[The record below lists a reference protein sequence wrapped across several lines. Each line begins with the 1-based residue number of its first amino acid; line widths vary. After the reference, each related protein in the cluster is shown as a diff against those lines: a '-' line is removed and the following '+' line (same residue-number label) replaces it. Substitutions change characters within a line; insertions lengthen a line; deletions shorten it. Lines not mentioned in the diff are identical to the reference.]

1 VFRLEDNP
9 AKGMLSLLNI
19 VLIVVPLVSIVFS
32 TIHFYNS
39 YEFIEL
45 LVAQP
50 LPRRHILLSE
60 YVGLATAFALAFYVG
75 VGLPIL
81 FFNPSATGL
90 TLLLAGVFLSFVF
103 VSLAFFAA
111 TLTRDKAK
119 GIGLAL
125 MLWFYFALLYD
136 GLVLF
141 VLFSFQDYPLEKAV
155 LALASLNP
163 VDLGRIMIL
172 LKMDVS
178 ALMGYTGAVYQDL
191 LGNQAGV
198 FYAAAVMLLWVIVPL
213 WIAVRVFRKKDL

>member
-1 VFRLEDNP
+1 MHSKIVKYVLYDIARNRILLAYTAFLFVVSLSVFRLEDNP

-60 YVGLATAFALAFYVG
+60 YVGLSTAFALAFYVG

-90 TLLLAGVFLSFVF
+90 TLLVAGVFLSFVF

-125 MLWFYFALLYD
+125 M
-136 GLVLF
+136 
-141 VLFSFQDYPLEKAV
+141 
-155 LALASLNP
+155 
-163 VDLGRIMIL
+163 
-172 LKMDVS
+172 
-178 ALMGYTGAVYQDL
+178 
-191 LGNQAGV
+191 
-198 FYAAAVMLLWVIVPL
+198 
-213 WIAVRVFRKKDL
+213 